1 MDKQRFKN
9 EVNKID
15 VPTKEIRES
24 IDKGINR
31 AKREKR
37 FRPKRAVKRTI
48 FVSARPPC
56 SFSVAASFPQRC
68 KACWLTSR

>member
-24 IDKGINR
+24 IDKGIKR
-31 AKREKR
+31 AKREKT
-37 FRPKRAVKRTI
+37 FRPKRAVKRTV
-48 FVSARPPC
+48 FVSSGNRAPLLGKRLR
-56 SFSVAASFPQRC
+56 FPSDAKRVG
-68 KACWLTSR
+68 

>member
-1 MDKQRFKN
+1 MDKQWFKN

-31 AKREKR
+31 AKREKGFGR
-37 FRPKRAVKRTI
+37 
-48 FVSARPPC
+48 SAP
-56 SFSVAASFPQRC
+56 
-68 KACWLTSR
+68 